1 MQKEEM
7 ISLSAM
13 QHVALIGVYQSLAW
27 DLRFGTRN
35 TRRQAEAT
43 EIESSTE
50 IPKRLGR
57 PEMAHQIRKALVQN
71 G

>member
-27 DLRFGTRN
+27 DLRFG
-35 TRRQAEAT
+35 QLKMGKPDILE
-43 EIESSTE
+43 
-50 IPKRLGR
+50 
-57 PEMAHQIRKALVQN
+57 
-71 G
+71 